1 MIAPSLYADL
11 RLRGVR
17 LSVAETPKAGE
28 LPPLRLRVQ
37 TPEGSLTPALTD
49 ALKRH
54 RDELLAYVFDLEER
68 AAVLEYEQGNTRED
82 AELFARACVV
92 GGSAGP
98 DGRLWLRDL
107 AEHHP
112 TIEAVRDAYPDLEL
126 VDVWRG
132 EPAARER
139 REEAA

>member
-11 RLRGVR
+11 CLRGVR
-17 LSVAETPKAGE
+17 LSVAETPKDDE
-28 LPPLRLRVQ
+28 LSPLRLRVQ
-37 TPEGSLTPALTD
+37 APEGALTPALTE

-54 RDELLAYVFDLEER
+54 RDALLEYVFDLEER
-68 AAVLEYEQGNTRED
+68 AAILQYEQGNTRED

-98 DGRLWLRDL
+98 DGRLWLRDC
-107 AEHHP
+107 AERHP
-112 TIEAVRDAYPDLEL
+112 TVEAARGVFPGLEV

-132 EPAARER
+132 EPAAESER
-139 REEAA
+139 AA